1 MVYDFREKRWDIV
14 GRRRTWFGLS
24 LLVIVLGLV
33 VWGVRGLNYG
43 IDFTG
48 GSLYRFKFERPI
60 AASSAEESALT
71 VKIRSLVRELGIS
84 KAMVQLSGRS
94 QVFVRTPA
102 LTEEKA
108 KEESHAIMQALEEH
122 YGDKGGKVE
131 QIGMEQVG
139 PVIGRD
145 LLIAGLKALI
155 IGCGLILIYVSIR
168 YEFRFAV
175 AAIIALLHD
184 IMVVLGV
191 SAIAR
196 VEINSAFVAVVL
208 TVVGYSIN
216 DTIVI
221 FDRIRENRKIHRRMP
236 LAKVTNM
243 SIVQTLARSIN
254 TTVSTLFPLTALLFL
269 GGATLHDFALALIAG
284 ITSGA
289 YSSIF
294 TASCIVVAWEEHRL
308 ARVGAPVTRT
318 AQPALA
324 TNRSG
329 GDVAV
334 DAPADTAEQQAQAAV
349 STEKKQP
356 AKKSTKGRKKT
367 KTKRAGRK
375 RKRRF

>member
-1 MVYDFREKRWDIV
+1 MVYDFREKTWDIV
-14 GRRRTWFGLS
+14 GRRRTWFSLS
-24 LLVIVLGLV
+24 LLVIILGLV
-33 VWGVRGLNYG
+33 AWGVRGLNYG

-60 AASSAEESALT
+60 VSSSAEESALT

-84 KAMVQLSGRS
+84 KAMVQLSGRT

-131 QIGMEQVG
+131 EIGMEQVG

-236 LAKVTNM
+236 LAQVTNV
-243 SIVQTLARSIN
+243 SLVQTLARSIN
-254 TTVSTLFPLTALLFL
+254 TTVSTLFPLAALLFL

-294 TASCIVVAWEEHRL
+294 IASCIVVAWEERRL
-308 ARVGAPVTRT
+308 ARVGAPVART
-318 AQPALA
+318 VQPAIGTEL
-324 TNRSG
+324 SG

-334 DAPADTAEQQAQAAV
+334 DMPEEAAEQQAGAAV
-349 STEKKQP
+349 STEKQP
-356 AKKSTKGRKKT
+356 AKKSAKGRKKT
-367 KTKRAGRK
+367 KTKRTGHK

>member
-1 MVYDFREKRWDIV
+1 MYDFREKRWDIV
-14 GRRRTWFGLS
+14 GRRWHWFGLS
-24 LLVIVLGLV
+24 LFVIVLGLV

-84 KAMVQLSGRS
+84 KAMVQLSGRT
-94 QVFVRTPA
+94 QVFVRTSA

-108 KEESHAIMQALEEH
+108 KEESHAVMQALEEH

-184 IMVVLGV
+184 IMIVLGV

-236 LAKVTNM
+236 LAQVTNV
-243 SIVQTLARSIN
+243 SLVQTLARSIN
-254 TTVSTLFPLTALLFL
+254 TTASTLFPLAALFFL

-294 TASCIVVAWEEHRL
+294 IASCIVVAWEEHRL
-308 ARVGAPVTRT
+308 ARVGAPAGR
-318 AQPALA
+318 AARPALA
-324 TNRSG
+324 TERPG
-329 GDVAV
+329 GDAV
-334 DAPADTAEQQAQAAV
+334 VDVPEEAARQESGAAAPAQ
-349 STEKKQP
+349 KQP
-356 AKKSTKGRKKT
+356 ARESTKARKKT
-367 KTKRAGRK
+367 KTKRTKRK